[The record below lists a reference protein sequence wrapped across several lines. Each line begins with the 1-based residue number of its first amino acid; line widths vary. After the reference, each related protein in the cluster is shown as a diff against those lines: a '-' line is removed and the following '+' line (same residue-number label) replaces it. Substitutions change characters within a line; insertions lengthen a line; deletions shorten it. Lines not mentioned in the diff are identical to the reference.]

1 MSEYTCATRQAHLV
15 AHQQIA
21 QVDGPGARAESLLAA
36 HGIKVPKKL
45 FPLLRR
51 QDHYDA
57 GQTAV
62 PVVALLVVRQV
73 VVLARR
79 QSVHSGQQLGSSWLL
94 VLLGSSSPWLRV
106 LRVLL
111 CPRLRSFDPGVQ
123 LETELGMF
131 WSNSLVSVARC
142 SCLRNAVGHVQ
153 LKKMPIKIFKRV
165 PQILKL
171 NNIYT

>member
-1 MSEYTCATRQAHLV
+1 MSECKCASRHAHLV

-51 QDHYDA
+51 QDHNDA

-111 CPRLRSFDPGVQ
+111 CPRLRSFGIQ